1 MALEILRKRRPS
13 WRVWTAASIFL
24 AALIALASGVEL
36 SERPDVTQ
44 SNLLTKAYYSL
55 GLFVLGGLD
64 IGTPEG
70 GHWLARM
77 VLWAAFFCAPILTA
91 SALLTAIIE
100 AVSPKRWGLRS
111 LNNHIVVGGS
121 GALAESYLRK
131 LTERGLNARVVVVDS
146 QFDFARSQELEQSY
160 NATVLRGDLSQG
172 YLIKRLRLNRA
183 KRVLLF
189 GEHDFPSFET
199 ASTILRRYPNLAG
212 SIVLRSHSLR
222 FMRAMSNTQ
231 IAKQVEIFNTYQLAA
246 EDLVSREL
254 LAHFQKT
261 ESLDT
266 VVMAGFGRFGQTII
280 ERLQREAGDKI
291 ERIAIIDSDANRR
304 VLVVEEQ
311 QRLSHDIERRVYQ
324 GDISHPEVWQQL
336 ASTFD
341 LSQNEPTIILGTGQE
356 QHNLR
361 TALWLKNQ
369 YPNALVYARTN
380 NPSIFASQVS
390 AETEIRNISIIEL
403 MEDAM
408 PEEWFS

>member
-13 WRVWTAASIFL
+13 WRVLTAGLIFL
-24 AALIALASGVEL
+24 VALVALASGVGL
-36 SERPDVTQ
+36 SERPEVAEA
-44 SNLLTKAYYSL
+44 NLLTKAYYCL

-64 IGTPEG
+64 IGTPQG
-70 GHWLARM
+70 GHWLAQAA
-77 VLWAAFFCAPILTA
+77 LWAAFFSAPILTA

-111 LNNHIVVGGS
+111 LKDHIVVGGS

-131 LTERGLNARVVVVDS
+131 LKERGSNSRVVVVDTH
-146 QFDFARSQELEQSY
+146 FDFAREQELEQSY

-172 YLIKRLRLNRA
+172 YLVKRLRLDRA
-183 KRVLLF
+183 KWVMLF

-212 SIVLRSHSLR
+212 SVVLRSHGLR
-222 FMRAMSNTQ
+222 FMRAMNNTQ
-231 IAKQVEIFNTYQLAA
+231 IAKQANIFNTYQLAA
-246 EDLVSREL
+246 EYLVSREL

-291 ERIAIIDSDANRR
+291 DRIAIIDADANRR

-311 QRLSHDIERRVYQ
+311 QRMTHDIERRVYQ

-336 ASTFD
+336 SSSFD
-341 LSQNEPTIILGTGQE
+341 LSENEPTIILGTGQE

-361 TALWLKNQ
+361 TALWLKGQ

-380 NPSIFASQVS
+380 NRSIFASQVS
-390 AETEIRNISIIEL
+390 DESEIRNISIIEL

-408 PEEWFS
+408 PDAWFT